1 MALKFLLQGDYLARN
16 VSLPEVEMGD
26 IIVIHETG
34 AYTIAMYSKF
44 NSILPSP
51 VYGYCKTEA
60 GEYKIVCLKER
71 ETPQQILEFWGSSVP
86 RVI

>member
-1 MALKFLLQGDYLARN
+1 MKD
-16 VSLPEVEMGD
+16 VCLPEVDIGD
-26 IIVIHETG
+26 IVIIHETG

-51 VYGYCKTEA
+51 VYGYSKE
-60 GEYKIVCLKER
+60 EDESYKIVCLKER

-86 RVI
+86 RVL